1 MRILQIITSLRTGG
15 AERVVVD
22 LAKQFCQTGDN
33 VSILLLDGTRTPLLE
48 EAEAA
53 GIEVH
58 ALSKGWRAMRNPL
71 LFFPLLRHLRRNRY
85 EIIHTHN
92 TACQMLAAL
101 ASCIVP
107 LHLVTTEHNTD
118 NRRRR
123 WRGFQAV
130 DRWMYRRYR
139 HIVCVSDAA
148 RTALAAYLA
157 DPALSSRMTVIQNGI
172 DIQRFASA
180 MPAPDLLRQGGFK
193 ILMVS
198 AFRPQKDQQT
208 LIRAMRQLPDDYRLY
223 LAGGSETDE
232 DRRQLADCKKLVTE
246 LDLRDR
252 VSFLGIRHD
261 VPQLLAGADVV
272 VLSTHYEGMPL
283 SVLEA
288 MASGR
293 PFVASD
299 VAGVHELVYGAGLLF
314 PNGDVSCLAN
324 MVRKICEN
332 PGFSDEIRTNCA
344 YRARAHNVVETASR
358 YKLAYFFD

>member
-148 RTALAAYLA
+148 RTALDAYLA
-157 DPALSSRMTVIQNGI
+157 DPVLTGRMSVIPNGI
-172 DIQRFASA
+172 DIRRFASA
-180 MPAPDLLRQGGFK
+180 GPAADL
-193 ILMVS
+193 
-198 AFRPQKDQQT
+198 
-208 LIRAMRQLPDDYRLY
+208 LIRAMRQLPEDYRLY
-223 LAGGSETDE
+223 LAGGAETDA
-232 DRRQLADCKKLVTE
+232 DRRQLADCQRLVAE
-246 LDLRDR
+246 LGLKDR
-252 VSFLGIRHD
+252 VCFLGIRRD

-299 VAGVHELVYGAGLLF
+299 VPGVHDLVSGAGLLF
-314 PNGDVSCLAN
+314 PQGDASSLAE
-324 MVRKICEN
+324 MLRKICET
-332 PGFSDEIRTNCA
+332 PGCSDEVRTKCA
-344 YRARAHNVVETASR
+344 CRARACDVFETAAR
-358 YKLAYFFD
+358 YKKAYSF

>member
-1 MRILQIITSLRTGG
+1 MKILQIITSLRTGG

-22 LAKQFCQTGDN
+22 LAKQFRESGDD
-33 VSILLLDGTRTPLLE
+33 VAILLLDGTRTPMLE
-48 EAEAA
+48 EAETA
-53 GIEVH
+53 GIEVQ

-85 EIIHTHN
+85 EVVHTHN
-92 TACQMLAAL
+92 TACQMLVAL

-139 HIVCVSDAA
+139 QIVCVSEAA

-157 DPALSSRMTVIQNGI
+157 DPALSNRMTVIPNGI

-180 MPAPDLLRQGGFK
+180 LPAPDLLRQSGHK
-193 ILMVS
+193 VLMVS

-208 LIRAMRQLPDDYRLY
+208 LIRAIRQLPDDYLLY

-232 DRRQLADCKKLVTE
+232 DRRQLADCERLVT
-246 LDLRDR
+246 DLGLRER
-252 VSFLGIRHD
+252 VSFLGIRRD

-299 VAGVHELVYGAGLLF
+299 VSGVHELVHGAGLLF
-314 PNGDVSCLAN
+314 PDGDVSCLAN
-324 MVRKICEN
+324 LLRTICET

-344 YRARAHNVVETASR
+344 CRARAFNVAETAFR
-358 YKLAYFFD
+358 YKKNYYI